1 MKVLI
6 YNNDTNRME
15 TYNRNLNDP
24 MPYSEDKYLSVKE
37 FRGSS
42 KSDTIWADKHSIQA
56 FNKLRRLYGKPI
68 TVRYA
73 FKRIREGGH
82 ANMSQHYAG
91 TAIDM
96 AQGMPAA
103 EREKIRNLAINNKM
117 FTYVEPRSLAPTWV
131 HVDKR
136 NRNPACAT
144 GGYPLI
150 KQGSK
155 GTYVATLQDA
165 LDFLGYNPGSIDGIF
180 GTNTKNA
187 VIRFQRAK
195 GLTQDGIVG
204 CNTWRAITA
213 QVAANR

>member
-1 MKVLI
+1 
-6 YNNDTNRME
+6 
-15 TYNRNLNDP
+15 
-24 MPYSEDKYLSVKE
+24 
-37 FRGSS
+37 
-42 KSDTIWADKHSIQA
+42 
-56 FNKLRRLYGKPI
+56 
-68 TVRYA
+68 
-73 FKRIREGGH
+73 
-82 ANMSQHYAG
+82 
-91 TAIDM
+91 
-96 AQGMPAA
+96 
-103 EREKIRNLAINNKM
+103 M

-180 GTNTKNA
+180 GTTTKNA